1 MKLNWEMLQQQG
13 YRLMKIRGVEIE
25 VAKRKKNKLY
35 RPLYDKSYV
44 DTSNWWAEDIYDR
57 YSSIHK

>member
-13 YRLMKIRGVEIE
+13 YRLMEITGVEIE
-25 VAKRKKNKLY
+25 VTWRKKKRRY
-35 RPLYDKSYV
+35 RLVYDKSDV
-44 DTSNWWAEDIYDR
+44 DTSAWWAKDIYDR